1 VHYAQA
7 GHVADSVVLA
17 IVSLPLLLLDIWV
30 WRRLLTN
37 HPALIFLPDA
47 LIEQA
52 SLFGAGRLERSEIA
66 GVRVGTAGYWR
77 LVYLDL
83 HHRAGRWTTPAIPAV
98 LLGLSADALADEI
111 GRWLKSVGDE
121 VLVGEELCEI
131 ETEKVTTVYQSPFA
145 GRLIEIGPTGAA
157 ADPVLNRAEPP
168 PGDRDV
174 PAVRQVPAHR
184 HRHPHHCVAGLA

>member
-1 VHYAQA
+1 MAYAFSKSWLFAIGSIGLLLPLAIWGAVHYAQA

-111 GRWLKSVGDE
+111 GRWLKS
-121 VLVGEELCEI
+121 
-131 ETEKVTTVYQSPFA
+131 
-145 GRLIEIGPTGAA
+145 GP
-157 ADPVLNRAEPP
+157 
-168 PGDRDV
+168 
-174 PAVRQVPAHR
+174 R
-184 HRHPHHCVAGLA
+184 H